1 MSTEFQS
8 NSRRLAK
15 NTLLLYVRTIFVM
28 VVSLF
33 TSRVILQALGV
44 DDYGTYNVIGG
55 VVAMFSVLTGAL
67 SNAISRFITFEL
79 GKGDKE
85 KLIKI
90 FSTSINIQLFFSLV
104 IILLGETI
112 GLWFL
117 NAKMNIPV
125 ERMYAANWVYQCS
138 LLTFVVNLLSV
149 PYNAAIIAHEKM
161 SAFAY
166 VSILEVCLK
175 LAIVYMLFISPWD
188 KLITYSILLVI
199 VSVIIRFT
207 YSLYCSRHFEETKYH
222 IVHDKAVVK
231 EMAGFAGW
239 NFLSNAAYLFNTQ
252 GVNILI
258 NLFFGVGVN
267 AARGVATQVET
278 AIMKFVTDFTTAINP
293 QITKSYA
300 QGDMQ
305 SVYRLVC
312 TGAKITFYLLF
323 LLSLPVI
330 METDYILQIWL
341 KTVPEHTAAFIRLSI
356 LGTMID
362 RLLFT
367 GYTACMATGNI
378 KRYVKWITSVGCL
391 VFPIAY
397 IVFKL
402 GAPVE
407 SVYIVFACVYI
418 CVDIARLW
426 IMKGLLDFPVG
437 NFIKEVVFKVVVVS
451 GLSIILPLIVV
462 VTMPTGFV
470 RLLVSTAACLSVTSL
485 AVYTFGLSASERFK
499 IKGMAA
505 NIYNKL
511 FGK

>member
-1 MSTEFQS
+1 MSKETS
-8 NSRRLAK
+8 NGKRLAK

-33 TSRVILQALGV
+33 TSRVILEALGI

-55 VVAMFSVLTGAL
+55 VVVMFSVITGAL

-79 GKGDKE
+79 GKGDKD
-85 KLIKI
+85 KLVRI
-90 FSTSINIQLFFSLV
+90 FSTSINIQLFFSV
-104 IILLGETI
+104 IIILLGETI

-117 NAKMNIPV
+117 NSKMNIPI

-138 LLTFVVNLLSV
+138 LITFVINLLSV

-166 VSILEVCLK
+166 VSILEVSLK
-175 LAIVYMLFISPWD
+175 LLIVYMLFISPWD
-188 KLITYSILLVI
+188 KLITYSVLLVI
-199 VSVIIRFT
+199 VSVVIRFS
-207 YSLYCSRHFEETKYH
+207 YSLYCNRHFEETKYH
-222 IVHDKAVVK
+222 IVHDRVVVK
-231 EMAGFAGW
+231 EMTGFASW
-239 NFLSNAAYLFNTQ
+239 NILSNAAYLFNTQ

-267 AARGVATQVET
+267 AARGVATQVES

-300 QGDMQ
+300 QGELQ

-323 LLSLPVI
+323 LLSLPVLI
-330 METDYILQIWL
+330 ETDYILQIWL
-341 KTVPEHTAAFIRLSI
+341 KNVPEHTAAFIRLSI

-378 KRYVKWITSVGCL
+378 KRYVKWITSIGCL

-397 IVFKL
+397 VVFKL
-402 GAPVE
+402 GAPAE

-418 CVDIARLW
+418 CVDMARLY
-426 IMKGLLDFPVG
+426 IMKGLLQFPVAK
-437 NFIKEVVFKVVVVS
+437 FVKEVVFKVILVS
-451 GLSIILPLIVV
+451 GVSVALPLILLTFMPSGLERFIVSTIVCLV
-462 VTMPTGFV
+462 VT
-470 RLLVSTAACLSVTSL
+470 SISIYAI
-485 AVYTFGLSASERFK
+485 GLSKSERIK
-499 IKGMAA
+499 IKEMVS
-505 NIYNKL
+505 NLYKKIK
-511 FGK
+511 K